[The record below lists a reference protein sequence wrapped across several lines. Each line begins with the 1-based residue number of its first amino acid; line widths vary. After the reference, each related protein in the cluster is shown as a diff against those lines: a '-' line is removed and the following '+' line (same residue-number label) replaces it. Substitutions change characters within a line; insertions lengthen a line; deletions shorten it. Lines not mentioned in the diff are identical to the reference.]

1 MRIYCGCCAGSIRS
15 QQIGDFL
22 AILGSVAPQNR
33 TENFDGFISVDI
45 VGAQRNRDSLAFKR
59 LQNCTRILALLRGEV
74 GVVQNPVIKL
84 AFLVL
89 APHQVNRGVDDL
101 HHPLAALQGT
111 GIVFQPV
118 AALVDFVIHKQGVR
132 GQSILGLEFLLQIE
146 IGYFQ
151 IPHDIP
157 VLPQKRPCV
166 VVMRGYVGFLSFEWH
181 KNTPCFSFVERIL
194 SITKQREINDFDA
207 LSEKMCVFTI

>member
-1 MRIYCGCCAGSIRS
+1 M
-15 QQIGDFL
+15 
-22 AILGSVAPQNR
+22 
-33 TENFDGFISVDI
+33 
-45 VGAQRNRDSLAFKR
+45 
-59 LQNCTRILALLRGEV
+59 
-74 GVVQNPVIKL
+74 
-84 AFLVL
+84 L

-181 KNTPCFSFVERIL
+181 KNTPCFSLSKEFFQLLNREKLTIL
-194 SITKQREINDFDA
+194 MHFQK
-207 LSEKMCVFTI
+207 KCVFLQYKLCNDILLRRRGH